1 MVRKYNVKGTNDYLI
16 FAIALLA
23 FGAWCVKDGWFPSP
37 VVLKKHPMEV
47 PAPARIDGMISTI
60 RVALGQEVGSN
71 TVVGTMNRAEVDTV
85 RQQRVFA
92 ERDAAERLQNL
103 KRDKPGDTEAVRA
116 AEALWNEA
124 KARLDEATQRAERT
138 DIVSMDAGTIIRIP
152 AKAGDL
158 VKEGDAVAV
167 VYPTTHSHFYS
178 FNRICSVV
186 CALGAL
192 VCFFVHTRVR

>member
-16 FAIALLA
+16 FALALLA
-23 FGAWCVKDGWFPSP
+23 FGAWCLKDGWFPSP
-37 VVLKKHPMEV
+37 AVLSKHPMEV

-103 KRDKPGDTEAVRA
+103 KKDKPGDAEAIKA
-116 AEALWNEA
+116 AEALWTDA
-124 KARLDEATQRAERT
+124 KARLDEATKRSERT
-138 DIVSMDAGTIIRIP
+138 DIVSMAAGSITRIP

-158 VKEGDAVAV
+158 VKEGDAVAI
-167 VYPTTHSHFYS
+167 VYPTAHEHFYS
-178 FNRICSVV
+178 FNRICAVV